1 MNAEV
6 NLSTRS
12 IQNLTDG
19 IVAGI
24 TGVRTSSFG
33 QQNNSQQSGAG
44 SGRGV
49 AEDLG
54 RIFTGANN
62 LVASVGLLTQGTYGL
77 IQASGDM
84 SKVIGLFGTVGGA
97 VGQFGNQMVGVA
109 LDTNKYMMDVTKS
122 GFTFNQDLGL
132 FSKSVLG
139 AHMSLPGFTRF
150 INEAGKSLGGLSGT
164 ASNSALAYLGMLQ
177 EINENKDVY
186 GFKVA
191 GLDDFDRTLQL
202 SASMSRN
209 LSMNDTASKK
219 SVIDAAVAMGIEMD
233 NIARLTGK
241 SRQEQQK
248 AMETQMQKNEMEIM
262 LMAMSAQEQT
272 AYKDNL
278 TSMGKFGKGMA
289 DLMTEMTVGEGN
301 VVSEKGTKIA
311 AALDAAAPGV
321 TALMSQLSKETDAA
335 KRKQLQEEID
345 VRMANLV
352 EDKAAL
358 KQFAVMSAQGKSDI
372 MAISGEIIA
381 GSKEYL
387 LVLQKARVE
396 AARTGE
402 DSGEVLRRMKEVF
415 AEDRILKKKGEPGY
429 DPDKEL
435 SQTINKGE
443 ILMKQLSSGFGDTLA
458 GVNEKIG
465 ISIGKFEGLNQAL
478 QNRTQAELSVSS
490 LLKQFNTE
498 VLGYTGV
505 STNKENV
512 SKKYADQ
519 VANPYG
525 GKALGDE
532 AIPAG
537 WQGWVGEQGPEIL
550 KVGAQSSVK
559 SNTVSMGLLDQA
571 VTKLP
576 VMMSGMQNDLKMA
589 MNEAKNSMPSA
600 NDFQS
605 LLSNFKTSI
614 SSTIPQPTGTQS
626 STSNSTD
633 FESALSRGIDMLNTS
648 VKQLIT
654 AVEDGTYKNVRA
666 VKTSGNMLA

>member
-1 MNAEV
+1 MSDPV
-6 NLSTRS
+6 DLSPRS

-24 TGVRTSSFG
+24 TGVRGGSFS
-33 QQNNSQQSGAG
+33 QQNNNQQPAAG
-44 SGRGV
+44 GGRGI
-49 AEDLG
+49 AEDLS
-54 RIFTGANN
+54 RIFTGSNN

-77 IQASGDM
+77 AQASGDIT
-84 SKVIGLFGTVGGA
+84 KVISLFGPVGAGI
-97 VGQFGNQMVGVA
+97 GQFGNAVVGVA
-109 LDTNKYMMDVTKS
+109 LNTNQFMMDVTKS
-122 GFTFNQDLGL
+122 GFTFDQNIGL
-132 FSKSVLG
+132 FSQSVLG
-139 AHMSLPGFTRF
+139 AQMSLPGFKRF
-150 INEAGKSLGGLSGT
+150 IDEAGKSLGGLSGT
-164 ASNSALAYLGMLQ
+164 ATNSALAYLSMLKT
-177 EINENKDVY
+177 INENDSVY
-186 GFKVA
+186 KARVSGI
-191 GLDDFDRTLQL
+191 DDFDRTLQL

-209 LSMNDTASKK
+209 LNMQTERAQK
-219 SVIDAAVAMGIEMD
+219 SVIDSAVYMGIEMD

-262 LMAMSAQEQT
+262 LMAMTQEEQE

-278 TSMGKFGKGMA
+278 TSMGKFGKGMG

-321 TALMSQLSKETDAA
+321 TALMSKLATETDAV
-335 KRKQLQEEID
+335 KRKQLQDEID
-345 VRMANLV
+345 VKMANLV

-381 GSKEYL
+381 GSKGYL
-387 LVLQKARVE
+387 LVLEKARME
-396 AARTGE
+396 GQKNGLTEIQILEQARKDFQIARSTLP
-402 DSGEVLRRMKEVF
+402 SQ
-415 AEDRILKKKGEPGY
+415 PGA
-429 DPDKEL
+429 DPDKAL
-435 SQTINKGE
+435 SQTINQGE
-443 ILMKQLSSGFGDTLA
+443 ILMKQISSGFGETLA
-458 GVNEKIG
+458 GMNTKIG
-465 ISIGKFEGLNQAL
+465 TTITEFGNLNTAL
-478 QNRTQAELSVSS
+478 QNRTQSELAVGK
-490 LLKQFNTE
+490 LIDQFKTE
-498 VLGYTGV
+498 VLGYTGRT
-505 STNKENV
+505 TNQNNV
-512 SKKYADQ
+512 SNQYRNQ
-519 VANPYG
+519 VPKE

-605 LLSNFKTSI
+605 LLTNFKTSI
-614 SSTIPQPTGTQS
+614 SSTVSQPTSTQS
-626 STSNSTD
+626 STSSSAD
-633 FESALSRGIDMLNTS
+633 FESALSKGIDMLNTS

>member
-33 QQNNSQQSGAG
+33 QQNNSQQSAAG
-44 SGRGV
+44 GGRGV

-77 IQASGDM
+77 IQASGDIN
-84 SKVIGLFGTVGGA
+84 KVISLFGPVGGA

-109 LDTNKYMMDVTKS
+109 LDTNKYMMDVSKS
-122 GFTFNQDLGL
+122 GFTFGQNLGL
-132 FSKSVLG
+132 FSQSVLG

-150 INEAGKSLGGLSGT
+150 INDAGKSLGGLSGT
-164 ASNSALAYLGMLQ
+164 ATNSALAYLGMLQ

-209 LSMNDTASKK
+209 LSMADTASKK

-262 LMAMSAQEQT
+262 LMAMSAEEQT

-321 TALMSQLSKETDAA
+321 TALMAQLSKETDAA

-443 ILMKQLSSGFGDTLA
+443 ILMKQLSSGFGETLA
-458 GVNEKIG
+458 GVNNTIG
-465 ISIGKFEGLNQAL
+465 ISIGKFEGLNIAL

-512 SKKYADQ
+512 SERNRGGVPA
-519 VANPYG
+519 AG

>member
-1 MNAEV
+1 MSEV
-6 NLSTRS
+6 DLSPRS

-24 TGVRTSSFG
+24 TGVRGSSFG
-33 QQNNSQQSGAG
+33 PQNNSQQPATG
-44 SGRGV
+44 GRGWDQ
-49 AEDLG
+49 ELQ
-54 RIFTGANN
+54 RLFTGGQN
-62 LVASVGLLTQGTYGL
+62 LMASVGLLTQGTYGL
-77 IQASGDM
+77 AQASGDI
-84 SKVIGLFGTVGGA
+84 SKVISLFGPVGAGI
-97 VGQFGNQMVGVA
+97 GQFGNAVVGVA
-109 LDTNKYMMDVTKS
+109 LATNQQMMNVSRS
-122 GFTFNQDLGL
+122 GYTFDQNLGL
-132 FSKSVLG
+132 FSKAVLG
-139 AHMSLPGFTRF
+139 AHMSLPQFERF
-150 INEAGKSLGGLSGT
+150 VNEAGKSLGGLST
-164 ASNSALAYLGMLQ
+164 SAANSGLAYLRMLQ
-177 EINENKDVY
+177 AINENEDNYKM
-186 GFKVA
+186 KVS

-209 LSMNDTASKK
+209 QNMLIERSHRA
-219 SVIDAAVAMGIEMD
+219 VIDSAISMGIEMD

-248 AMETQMQKNEMEIM
+248 AIETQMQKNEMEIM
-262 LMAMSAQEQT
+262 LMAMTEEEQT

-278 TSMGKFGKGMA
+278 TSMGKFGKGMG
-289 DLMTEMTVGEGN
+289 DLMTELTVGEGN

-321 TALMSQLSKETDAA
+321 TALMTQLTRETDAA
-335 KRKQLQEEID
+335 KRKQLQDEID

-352 EDKAAL
+352 EDKDKL
-358 KQFAVMSAQGKSDI
+358 KIFAQMTAQGKSDV

-381 GSKEYL
+381 GSKGYL
-387 LVLQKARVE
+387 LVLDKARKE
-396 AARTGE
+396 AAEFGGDELTI
-402 DSGEVLRRMKEVF
+402 LNRMK
-415 AEDRILKKKGEPGY
+415 AEYAKKRSTLPS
-429 DPDKEL
+429 DPDADPNEAL
-435 SQTINKGE
+435 SKTINQGE
-443 ILMKQLSSGFGDTLA
+443 ILMKQMSSGFGDTLA
-458 GVNEKIG
+458 GMNTKIG
-465 ISIGKFEGLNQAL
+465 TSITQFDGLNNAL
-478 QNRTQAELSVSS
+478 GVRIQSELSVATQLDKFKSAI
-490 LLKQFNTE
+490 
-498 VLGYTGV
+498 GYTGV
-505 STNKENV
+505 ATDETNV
-512 SKKYADQ
+512 SSRYKDQ
-519 VANPYG
+519 LPKPAA

-537 WQGWVGEQGPEIL
+537 WQGWVGEKGPEIL

-605 LLSNFKTSI
+605 LLTNFKTSI
-614 SSTIPQPTGTQS
+614 SSTIPQSTGTQS
-626 STSNSTD
+626 STSTSTD
-633 FESALSRGIDMLNTS
+633 FESALSKGIDMLNTS

>member
-33 QQNNSQQSGAG
+33 QQNNSQQSAAG
-44 SGRGV
+44 GGRGV

-77 IQASGDM
+77 IQASGDIN
-84 SKVIGLFGTVGGA
+84 KVISLFGPVGGA

-109 LDTNKYMMDVTKS
+109 LDTNKYMMDVSKS
-122 GFTFNQDLGL
+122 GFTFGQNLGL
-132 FSKSVLG
+132 FSQSVLG

-150 INEAGKSLGGLSGT
+150 INDAGKSLGGLSGT
-164 ASNSALAYLGMLQ
+164 ATNSALAYLGMLQ
-177 EINENKDVY
+177 EINENKDLY
-186 GFKVA
+186 GAKVS

-209 LSMNDTASKK
+209 LSMTDTASKK

-262 LMAMSAQEQT
+262 LMAMSAEEQT

-443 ILMKQLSSGFGDTLA
+443 ILMKQLSSGFGETLA
-458 GVNEKIG
+458 GVNNTIG

-512 SKKYADQ
+512 SERNRGGVPA
-519 VANPYG
+519 AG

>member
-24 TGVRTSSFG
+24 TGVRGSSFGLG
-33 QQNNSQQSGAG
+33 QQNNTPAAG
-44 SGRGV
+44 GGRGV
-49 AEDLG
+49 MEDVSRL
-54 RIFTGANN
+54 FTGGQN
-62 LVASVGLLTQGTYGL
+62 LIASVALLTQGTYGL
-77 IQASGDM
+77 AQASGDIT
-84 SKVIGLFGTVGGA
+84 KVVSLFGTVGAG
-97 VGQFGNQMVGVA
+97 VGQFGNAVVGVA
-109 LDTNKYMMDVTKS
+109 LNTNQFMMDVTKS
-122 GFTFNQDLGL
+122 GFTFDQNIGL
-132 FSKSVLG
+132 FSQSVLG
-139 AHMSLPGFTRF
+139 AQMSLPGFKRF
-150 INEAGKSLGGLSGT
+150 IDEAGKSLGGLSGT
-164 ASNSALAYLGMLQ
+164 ATNSALAYLSMLKT
-177 EINENKDVY
+177 INENDSVY
-186 GFKVA
+186 KARVSGI
-191 GLDDFDRTLQL
+191 DDFDRTLQL

-209 LSMNDTASKK
+209 LNMQTERAQK
-219 SVIDAAVAMGIEMD
+219 SVIDSAVYMGIEMD

-262 LMAMSAQEQT
+262 LMAMTQEEQE
-272 AYKDNL
+272 AYKNNL
-278 TSMGKFGKGMA
+278 TSMGKFGKGMG

-321 TALMSQLSKETDAA
+321 TALMSKLATETDKV
-335 KRKQLQEEID
+335 KRKQLQDEID

-358 KQFAVMSAQGKSDI
+358 KQFAVMSAQGKSDV

-381 GSKEYL
+381 GSKGYL
-387 LVLQKARVE
+387 LVLEKARME
-396 AARTGE
+396 GQKNGLTEIQILEQARI
-402 DSGEVLRRMKEVF
+402 DF
-415 AEDRILKKKGEPGY
+415 AKARQILPGQPGA
-429 DPDKEL
+429 DPDKAL
-435 SQTINKGE
+435 SQTINQGE
-443 ILMKQLSSGFGDTLA
+443 ILMKQLSSGFGETLA
-458 GVNEKIG
+458 GMNNTIG
-465 ISIGKFEGLNQAL
+465 ISIGKFEGLNTAL
-478 QNRTQAELSVSS
+478 QNRTQSELAVGT
-490 LLKQFNTE
+490 LLDEFKAKIGITS
-498 VLGYTGV
+498 V
-505 STNKENV
+505 STNPNNV
-512 SKKYADQ
+512 SPRYSNE
-519 VANPYG
+519 VAG

-532 AIPAG
+532 AIPPG
-537 WQGWVGEQGPEIL
+537 WQGWVGEKGPEIL

-605 LLSNFKTSI
+605 LLTNFKTSI

-626 STSNSTD
+626 STSSSTD

>member
-33 QQNNSQQSGAG
+33 QQNNSQQSAAG
-44 SGRGV
+44 GGRGV

-84 SKVIGLFGTVGGA
+84 SKVISLFGPVGGA

-109 LDTNKYMMDVTKS
+109 LDTNKYMMDVSKS
-122 GFTFNQDLGL
+122 GFTFGQNLGL
-132 FSKSVLG
+132 FSQSVLG

-177 EINENKDVY
+177 EINENKDLY
-186 GFKVA
+186 GAKVS

-209 LSMNDTASKK
+209 LSMTDTASKK

-262 LMAMSAQEQT
+262 LMAMSAEEQT

-321 TALMSQLSKETDAA
+321 TALMAQLSKETDAA

-512 SKKYADQ
+512 SERNRGGVPA
-519 VANPYG
+519 AG

>member
-1 MNAEV
+1 MSEPV
-6 NLSTRS
+6 ELSQRS
-12 IQNLTDG
+12 IQNLTEG
-19 IVAGI
+19 ILAGI
-24 TGVRTSSFG
+24 TGVRGSSFS
-33 QQNNSQQSGAG
+33 QQNNSQQPPAG
-44 SGRGV
+44 GGRPWDQ
-49 AEDLG
+49 DLS
-54 RIFTGANN
+54 RFFTGSQN

-77 IQASGDM
+77 AQASGDI
-84 SKVIGLFGTVGGA
+84 SKVISLFGPVGAGI
-97 VGQFGNQMVGVA
+97 GQFGNAVVGVA
-109 LDTNKYMMDVTKS
+109 LTTNQHMMNVSRS
-122 GFTFNQDLGL
+122 GYTFDQNLGL
-132 FSKSVLG
+132 FSKAVLG
-139 AHMSLPGFTRF
+139 AHMSLPGFERF
-150 INEAGKSLGGLSGT
+150 VNEAGKSLGGLST
-164 ASNSALAYLGMLQ
+164 SASSSGMMYLRMLQ
-177 EINENKDVY
+177 AISENEDNYKM
-186 GFKVA
+186 KVS

-209 LSMNDTASKK
+209 QNMLTERGYRA
-219 SVIDAAVAMGIEMD
+219 VIDSAVSMGIEMD

-248 AMETQMQKNEMEIM
+248 AIETQMQKNEMEIM
-262 LMAMSAQEQT
+262 LMAMTEEEQT

-278 TSMGKFGKGMA
+278 TSMGKFGKGMG
-289 DLMTEMTVGEGN
+289 DLMTEMTIGEGD

-335 KRKQLQEEID
+335 KRKQLQDEID
-345 VRMANLV
+345 IKMANLV

-358 KQFAVMSAQGKSDI
+358 KQFAVMTAQGKSDI
-372 MAISGEIIA
+372 MAISGEIIT
-381 GSKEYL
+381 GSKGYL
-387 LVLQKARVE
+387 LVLDKARKE
-396 AARTGE
+396 AAETGGNE
-402 DSGEVLRRMKEVF
+402 ITILNRMK
-415 AEDRILKKKGEPGY
+415 AEYAVKRSTLPG
-429 DPDKEL
+429 DPGADPNEAL
-435 SQTINKGE
+435 SKTINQGE
-443 ILMKQLSSGFGDTLA
+443 ILMKQMSSGFGDTLY
-458 GVNEKIG
+458 GMNTKIG
-465 ISIGKFEGLNQAL
+465 TSITQFDGLNNAL
-478 QNRTQAELSVSS
+478 GVRIQSELSVATQ
-490 LLKQFNTE
+490 LDKFGRMA
-498 VLGYTGV
+498 GYTGV
-505 STNKENV
+505 ATDATNV
-512 SKKYADQ
+512 SPRYRDQ
-519 VANPYG
+519 LPKIDGA
-525 GKALGDE
+525 KALGDE

-537 WQGWVGEQGPEIL
+537 WQGLVGEKGPEIL
-550 KVGAQSSVK
+550 KVGAQSSIK

-576 VMMSGMQNDLKMA
+576 IMMSGMQNDLKMA

>member
-33 QQNNSQQSGAG
+33 QQNNSQQSAAG
-44 SGRGV
+44 GGRGV
-49 AEDLG
+49 QEDLG

-77 IQASGDM
+77 IQASGDIN
-84 SKVIGLFGTVGGA
+84 KVISLFGPVGGA

-109 LDTNKYMMDVTKS
+109 LDTNKYMMDVSKS
-122 GFTFNQDLGL
+122 GFTFGQNLGL
-132 FSKSVLG
+132 FSQSVLG

-150 INEAGKSLGGLSGT
+150 INDAGKSLGGLSGT
-164 ASNSALAYLGMLQ
+164 ATNSALAYLGMLQ

-209 LSMNDTASKK
+209 LSMTDTASKK

-262 LMAMSAQEQT
+262 LMAMSAEEQT

-321 TALMSQLSKETDAA
+321 TALMAQLSKETDAA

-512 SKKYADQ
+512 SERNRGGVPA
-519 VANPYG
+519 AG

>member
-33 QQNNSQQSGAG
+33 QQNNSQQSAAG
-44 SGRGV
+44 GGRGV
-49 AEDLG
+49 QEDLG

-321 TALMSQLSKETDAA
+321 TAMMAQLSKETDAA
-335 KRKQLQEEID
+335 KRKQLQDEID

-352 EDKAAL
+352 EDKDKL
-358 KQFAVMSAQGKSDI
+358 KQFAVMSAQGKSDV

-381 GSKEYL
+381 GSKGYL
-387 LVLQKARVE
+387 LVLDKARKE
-396 AARTGE
+396 AAETQGNE
-402 DSGEVLRRMKEVF
+402 ITILNRMK
-415 AEDRILKKKGEPGY
+415 AEYALKRSTLPGEPGA
-429 DPDKEL
+429 DPNEAL
-435 SQTINKGE
+435 SKTINQGE
-443 ILMKQLSSGFGDTLA
+443 ILMKQMSSGFGDTLA
-458 GVNEKIG
+458 GMNTKIG
-465 ISIGKFEGLNQAL
+465 TSITQFDGLNNAL
-478 QNRTQAELSVSS
+478 KSRIQSELSVATQ
-490 LLKQFNTE
+490 LDKFGRMA
-498 VLGYTGV
+498 GYTGV
-505 STNKENV
+505 ATDATNV
-512 SKKYADQ
+512 SSRYKDQ
-519 VANPYG
+519 LPKPEN

-532 AIPAG
+532 FIPAG
-537 WQGWVGEQGPEIL
+537 WQGWVGEKGPEIL

-605 LLSNFKTSI
+605 LLTNFKTSI

-626 STSNSTD
+626 STSSSTD
-633 FESALSRGIDMLNTS
+633 FESALAKGIDMLNTS